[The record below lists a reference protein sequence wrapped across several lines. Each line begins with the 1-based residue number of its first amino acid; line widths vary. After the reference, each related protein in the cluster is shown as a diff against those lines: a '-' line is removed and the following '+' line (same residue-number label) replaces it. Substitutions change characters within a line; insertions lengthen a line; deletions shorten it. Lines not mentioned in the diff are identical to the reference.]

1 MKILYIAHRLPY
13 PPDKGDKIRSFHMI
27 KHLSQHHSVRLACL
41 AWSPQEL
48 EKAKALRDY
57 CAAVDVVL
65 LRPRWSKIK
74 SLVHLF
80 SSKPLTVQY
89 FYSKHLQRLI
99 HQRIIEEEFDAII
112 VFSSCMA
119 QFLPPGQTGF
129 KIIDFTDV
137 DSDKWLQYA
146 EHVKSPLSIIYR
158 LESKKLKKYEISLAS
173 LYDCCTVISEAE
185 ERLFRSYSKRFVL
198 CTVPNGVDLEYFQVK
213 TEVPDEPTLIFM
225 GVMDYY
231 ANVDGVLYFHD
242 QILPHIRRVIPN
254 VKLIILGG
262 NPTRAIRRLGRSKN
276 VSITGYVQDVRSFL
290 SQATACVVPL
300 RIARGVQNK
309 VLEAMAM
316 GLPVVATSRA
326 VEGID
331 ARPGRDLMVADD
343 PVEFAARTVKLLFD
357 RQLQQKMSRSARK
370 LVESKYHWNNCL
382 QKLDLILEAI
392 PERSPETTA
401 NLSLASS
408 SSSGNGSVL
417 ER

>member
-1 MKILYIAHRLPY
+1 
-13 PPDKGDKIRSFHMI
+13 
-27 KHLSQHHSVRLACL
+27 L

-48 EKAKALRDY
+48 EKAEALRDY

-65 LRPRWSKIK
+65 IRPRWSKIK
-74 SLVHLF
+74 SLLHLF
-80 SSKPLTVQY
+80 SSKPLTLQY
-89 FYSKHLQRLI
+89 FYSKHLQQLI

-119 QFLPPGQTGF
+119 QFLPPGHTGF

-158 LESKKLKKYEISLAS
+158 LESKKLKKLAS

-198 CTVPNGVDLEYFQVK
+198 CTVPNGVDLDYFQVK

-254 VKLIILGG
+254 VKFIILGG

-276 VSITGYVQDVRSFL
+276 VSITGYVKDVRSFL

-309 VLEAMAM
+309 VLEAMAI

-331 ARPGRDLMVADD
+331 AHPGRNIIVADD
-343 PVEFAARTVKLLFD
+343 PMEFAAKTVELLSD
-357 RQLQQKMSRSARK
+357 GRLQRRISQNARQL
-370 LVESKYHWNNCL
+370 VEDKYEWDHCL
-382 QKLDLILEAI
+382 RKLDLILETI
-392 PERSPETTA
+392 PSRSPAVTT
-401 NLSLASS
+401 SFIPTP
-408 SSSGNGSVL
+408 
-417 ER
+417 

>member
-1 MKILYIAHRLPY
+1 
-13 PPDKGDKIRSFHMI
+13 MI

-57 CAAVDVVL
+57 CAAIDVVL

-80 SSKPLTVQY
+80 SSKPLTLRY
-89 FYSKHLQRLI
+89 FYSKQLQHLI
-99 HQRIIEEEFDAII
+99 HQRLIEEKFDAIM

-119 QFLPPGQTGF
+119 QFLPPDQTGF

-158 LESKKLKKYEISLAS
+158 LESKKLKKYEISLAP
-173 LYDCCTVISEAE
+173 LYACCTVISEAE

-198 CTVPNGVDLEYFQVK
+198 CTVPNGVDLEYFQAK
-213 TEVPDEPTLIFM
+213 MKVPAEPTLIFM

-242 QILPHIRRVIPN
+242 QILPHIRRGIPK
-254 VKLIILGG
+254 VKFIILGG

-309 VLEAMAM
+309 VLEAMAI

-331 ARPGRDLMVADD
+331 AHPGKNIIVADD
-343 PVEFAARTVKLLFD
+343 PMEFAAKTVELLSD
-357 RQLQQKMSRSARK
+357 DQLQRRISQNARQL
-370 LVESKYHWNNCL
+370 VEDKYKWNNCL
-382 QKLDLILEAI
+382 QKLDLILETI
-392 PERSPETTA
+392 PSRSPA
-401 NLSLASS
+401 VKASFTPLQNS
-408 SSSGNGSVL
+408 
-417 ER
+417 E